1 MFIVRKNSL
10 SLKKNLLGPL
20 FFFLISSCSLI
31 GNLWYMN
38 LDKYLNSYFFEYA
51 EFSETQKTY
60 VKNTTK
66 EFLYWHKKFE
76 LPKYR
81 QLLSELKKIETYRDI
96 KSIELL
102 YEKIY
107 SNFIEVNNFFQ
118 PNFIELAS
126 GLSDIQVQSIYSHFQ
141 EINKKNKEEFLDLSK
156 EEYLNETKEN
166 TIDGFKRLAIRLNAS
181 QKEILYKELDD
192 LEDNR
197 EIYLESQEE
206 WNLKLLKIL
215 KNRDKSSFNNE
226 LLEHINI
233 NREEENTFY
242 ERNKQIFLSSCLKI
256 MQSLDKKQYSRFEK
270 KIDYYIELINDLT

>member
-1 MFIVRKNSL
+1 MYIVRENSL
-10 SLKKNLLGPL
+10 SLKKNLLGLL

-51 EFSETQKTY
+51 EFSETQKTF

-76 LPKYR
+76 LPVYR
-81 QLLSELKKIETYRDI
+81 QLLGELKKIETYRDI
-96 KSIELL
+96 KSLELL

>member
-1 MFIVRKNSL
+1 
-10 SLKKNLLGPL
+10 
-20 FFFLISSCSLI
+20 
-31 GNLWYMN
+31 MN

-51 EFSETQKTY
+51 EFSETQKTF

-76 LPKYR
+76 LPVYR
-81 QLLSELKKIETYRDI
+81 QLLGELKKIETYRDI
-96 KSIELL
+96 KSLELL